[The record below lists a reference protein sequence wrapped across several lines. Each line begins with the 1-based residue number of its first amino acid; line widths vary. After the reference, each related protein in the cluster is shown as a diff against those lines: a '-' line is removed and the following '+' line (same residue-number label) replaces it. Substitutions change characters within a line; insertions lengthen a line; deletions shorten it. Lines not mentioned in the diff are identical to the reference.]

1 MRPYMPFEHYSRQ
14 RRLLSFCTAVFA
26 LTGSFVVASLAI
38 PMMAIWTAELQLD
51 SSSIALTTLYYF
63 LGCIVILLF
72 FARISNFCGR
82 KIAVILS
89 LGLTISAS
97 LIFAH
102 STSSGELYVARFLQG
117 LACGIASS
125 AGMAWVVDTAPP
137 GKSWLGTALTAA
149 GPNIG
154 LAVGTLVTGLLL
166 TYSGLQPFELFY
178 LTIALLVLCLILTI
192 CSIETMPLK
201 NQSLLQ
207 VLIPKIV
214 LPTRLRRIFVLSVT
228 GFACTWSVGSLLQG
242 FAAFLTMEL
251 FGHTDPLLTGLTY
264 LLYILPN
271 AVAGVV
277 FGRFNAAR
285 LMPVVTSL
293 FVFSAL
299 GLFGCYHFSFI
310 PGFAL
315 AILLVGLTAG
325 GVVVA
330 SLRLLIMDTSL
341 TERSGVIAAI
351 YLGGYIGSGTPNL
364 IIGMLPAVS
373 MDGISLGYSVWVLV
387 SFAIVIFMLRKI
399 NRQPTAAEK
408 LRFKRERPLLK

>member
-1 MRPYMPFEHYSRQ
+1 MAQQNGNKQ
-14 RRLLSFCTAVFA
+14 RGWVNYFRV
-26 LTGSFVVASLAI
+26 LA
-38 PMMAIWTAELQLD
+38 
-51 SSSIALTTLYYF
+51 
-63 LGCIVILLF
+63 G
-72 FARISNFCGR
+72 G
-82 KIAVILS
+82 
-89 LGLTISAS
+89 
-97 LIFAH
+97 
-102 STSSGELYVARFLQG
+102 
-117 LACGIASS
+117 
-125 AGMAWVVDTAPP
+125 
-137 GKSWLGTALTAA
+137 
-149 GPNIG
+149 
-154 LAVGTLVTGLLL
+154 
-166 TYSGLQPFELFY
+166 
-178 LTIALLVLCLILTI
+178 
-192 CSIETMPLK
+192 
-201 NQSLLQ
+201 
-207 VLIPKIV
+207 
-214 LPTRLRRIFVLSVT
+214 
-228 GFACTWSVGSLLQG
+228 
-242 FAAFLTMEL
+242 
-251 FGHTDPLLTGLTY
+251 Y
-264 LLYILPN
+264 LLYLAYRLMRGIWDGTAEQAALN